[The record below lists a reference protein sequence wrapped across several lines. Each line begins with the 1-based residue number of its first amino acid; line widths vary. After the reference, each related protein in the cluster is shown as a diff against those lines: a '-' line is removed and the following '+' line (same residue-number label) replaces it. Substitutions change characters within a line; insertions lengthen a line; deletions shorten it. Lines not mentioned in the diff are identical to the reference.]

1 MIFLDHVS
9 YTYLIENKWSLTVET
24 IQQYTSL
31 YIGNEN
37 ILCLGQNDIDK
48 YESNVHAQ
56 CNYVATF

>member
-1 MIFLDHVS
+1 MNSVHSDRNQIKRRNYAAKYNFIHS
-9 YTYLIENKWSLTVET
+9 
-24 IQQYTSL
+24 
-31 YIGNEN
+31 NEN

>member
-1 MIFLDHVS
+1 MNSDHCDINRRN
-9 YTYLIENKWSLTVET
+9 YAAIYKFIHRK
-24 IQQYTSL
+24 
-31 YIGNEN
+31 EN

>member
-1 MIFLDHVS
+1 MNSDHRGITLVN
-9 YTYLIENKWSLTVET
+9 YILNVCNRRNCAATYNFIHRK
-24 IQQYTSL
+24 
-31 YIGNEN
+31 EN